1 VKSRF
6 ARILCPS
13 THHEPNDPPEVCSG
27 PLAVAKRTSHRLVEF
42 VTATVPANTPRFAAF
57 RATGDEASLTLGSG
71 QLIAGLTTRPFAFF
85 TLDQRPFFKKNPFRN
100 FPTPHAFW
108 WLISLALI
116 LFFVGLGM
124 TNENWPIGA
133 FILFLGEAS
142 LTLSILALF
151 WMKTTL
157 FDNLLLGVL
166 FSLLCLSA
174 FIEMYLV
181 GTLPPKETGGRLAR
195 WGIGFGY
202 FMAVKIYTE
211 ATPPGGRWMVYQFP
225 SRPDNASDF
234 QLEHSIYNRADVRR
248 ELIDWIAQGALAGRE
263 TEAFNVASRHT
274 V

>member
-1 VKSRF
+1 MVDNSTI
-6 ARILCPS
+6 RIFY
-13 THHEPNDPPEVCSG
+13 SG
-27 PLAVAKRTSHRLVEF
+27 PTSIFQKKPVQEFPDPTRVLVAHFTCPNIIFRRTW
-42 VTATVPANTPRFAAF
+42 
-57 RATGDEASLTLGSG
+57 D
-71 QLIAGLTTRPFAFF
+71 
-85 TLDQRPFFKKNPFRN
+85 DQRELAYR
-100 FPTPHAFW
+100 
-108 WLISLALI
+108 SLH
-116 LFFVGLGM
+116 
-124 TNENWPIGA
+124 T
-133 FILFLGEAS
+133 FLGEAS

-174 FIEMYLV
+174 FVEMYLV